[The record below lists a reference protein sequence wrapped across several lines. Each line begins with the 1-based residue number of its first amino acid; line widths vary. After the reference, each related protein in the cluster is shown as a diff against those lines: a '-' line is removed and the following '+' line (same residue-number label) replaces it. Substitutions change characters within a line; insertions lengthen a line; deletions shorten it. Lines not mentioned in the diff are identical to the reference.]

1 MQRKINWSNKGFSL
15 VELIVV
21 IAIMVVLV
29 GLMAPTLIKNVEKS
43 RESVDIQTLDSVRQ
57 SVVTALSNEKVYS
70 EFLSESITISAPH
83 ITYMDDIKSATT
95 GLNGELSKEL
105 DDDGILTAKFNSNA
119 CKNAKIKIT
128 ISADSKVK
136 VEAENAGITKSNI
149 NMVVE

>member
-1 MQRKINWSNKGFSL
+1 M
-15 VELIVV
+15 
-21 IAIMVVLV
+21 AVLV

-105 DDDGILTAKFNSNA
+105 DDDGVLTAKFNSNA

>member
-21 IAIMVVLV
+21 IAIMAVLV

-95 GLNGELSKEL
+95 RLNGELSKEL

>member
-1 MQRKINWSNKGFSL
+1 MQRKNNWSNKGFSL

-21 IAIMVVLV
+21 IAIMAVLV

-128 ISADSKVK
+128 ISVDSKVK